1 MGQKIHPIGLR
12 VGIIRDWE
20 SRWYAKNMAALIQE
34 DLAVRTHIKKK
45 LSRAG
50 ISRVEIE
57 RFGTQS
63 GVGGKPQVRVIK
75 TWSRRST
82 IVPEMVG
89 HTIAVYD
96 GRKHVPIYVAE
107 QMVGH
112 KLGEFSPTRIFKGH
126 GAAGATA
133 AAAAAAERT
142 TGVTPAA
149 APTPA
154 TPPPAPQA
162 GS

>member
-1 MGQKIHPIGLR
+1 MTKIKELNR
-12 VGIIRDWE
+12 
-20 SRWYAKNMAALIQE
+20 SR
-34 DLAVRTHIKKK
+34 
-45 LSRAG
+45 
-50 ISRVEIE
+50 E
-57 RFGTQS
+57 R
-63 GVGGKPQVRVIK
+63 KVIK

-82 IVPEMVG
+82 VVPEMVG

-96 GRKHVPIYVAE
+96 GRKHVPIYVTE

-112 KLGEFSPTRIFKGH
+112 KLGEFSPTRTFKGH

-142 TGVTPAA
+142 TGVTPATPSTPA
-149 APTPA
+149 APASGPT
-154 TPPPAPQA
+154 